1 MVDGVGCVEAGV
13 VDAFGC
19 IKMGVMVMMEVM
31 MVVEG
36 SRGIVVLSGGLCICQ
51 IYIF

>member
-1 MVDGVGCVEAGV
+1 MVGGVGCVEAGV
-13 VDAFGC
+13 VDAFGRVE
-19 IKMGVMVMMEVM
+19 MGVMVMVEVV

-36 SRGIVVLSGGLCICQ
+36 SRGIVVLSGGSCICQ